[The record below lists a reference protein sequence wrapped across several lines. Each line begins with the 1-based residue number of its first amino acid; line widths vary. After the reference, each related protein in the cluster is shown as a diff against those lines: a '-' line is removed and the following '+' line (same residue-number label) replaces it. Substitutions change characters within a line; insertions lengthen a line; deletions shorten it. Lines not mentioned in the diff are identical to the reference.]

1 LLGALLLDDRDLAEM
16 ATDDL
21 KLLHHEVVRVLM
33 RRLAERCYELDELLA
48 QLQGVLKTVE
58 RKPRKIAAANKRPSA
73 PRSL

>member
-1 LLGALLLDDRDLAEM
+1 MLDDRDLAEM

-33 RRLAERCYELDELLA
+33 RRLAKRCFELDDLLA

-58 RKPRKIAAANKRPSA
+58 RKPRKIAAAHKRPSA
-73 PRSL
+73 TRSL